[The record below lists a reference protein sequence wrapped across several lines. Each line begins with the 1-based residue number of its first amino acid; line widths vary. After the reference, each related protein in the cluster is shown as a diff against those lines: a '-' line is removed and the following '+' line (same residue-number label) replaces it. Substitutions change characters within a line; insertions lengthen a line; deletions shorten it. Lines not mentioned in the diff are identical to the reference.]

1 MNRIMVKKFD
11 VSGMSCMHCV
21 AHVKQ
26 ALETLPGV
34 KADVTLE
41 PGMAT
46 VEFLGE
52 EYSLEKLQGTVSEEA
67 GDYILSERK

>member
-1 MNRIMVKKFD
+1 MVKEFD

-34 KADVTLE
+34 RADVTLE
-41 PGMAT
+41 PGVAT
-46 VEFLGE
+46 IEFQGE
-52 EYSLEKLQGTVSEEA
+52 EFPLEKLQETVTEEA